1 MTCFGSSIIV
11 GSETGF
17 PVFVPVMLIARFTIP
32 YYAPLGDI
40 SMTILPVRLA
50 GSRGLHGVALTVV
63 EYEMAC
69 GMSISL
75 ANIVRQVFRRNP
87 VGSSLDRVGAGE
99 ERTWGGDACIALAG
113 QAFSHRGR
121 CKHPLPYTIR
131 RTSVF

>member
-11 GSETGF
+11 GSESGF

-50 GSRGLHGVALTVV
+50 GSRGLHGVALAVV

-87 VGSSLDRVGAGE
+87 VGSSLDRVGEGMLASPSVGK
-99 ERTWGGDACIALAG
+99 RLPGQGDASIP
-113 QAFSHRGR
+113 SPTR
-121 CKHPLPYTIR
+121 
-131 RTSVF
+131 